1 MIFNDVDGKQ
11 KATCTIR
18 VLILK
23 TFHDG
28 RYRFVIESV

>member
-23 TFHDG
+23 TFH
-28 RYRFVIESV
+28 